1 MRKNHDYKTLSHEE
15 RIYSMR
21 IVDRMRDI
29 DNLLQKIVDDCVYYD
44 LEEEAKRLFE
54 IKNEISKIECHIDK
68 TFDYTIEEEEE
79 YESSINRIR
88 ID

>member
-1 MRKNHDYKTLSHEE
+1 MKEDHDYKTLSHEE